1 MKNYK
6 SLYDLNEE
14 QLDCLKQNYLTERG
28 DVDWYS
34 LSNAREIV
42 TFEPLE
48 EAYGGMQFC
57 DDDFSI

>member
-1 MKNYK
+1 MEIYK

-28 DVDWYS
+28 AVDWYS

-42 TFEPLE
+42 TFKQLE

-57 DDDFSI
+57 DDDFLI

>member
-1 MKNYK
+1 MENYK
-6 SLYDLNEE
+6 SLYDLNDE

-28 DVDWYS
+28 AVDWYS

-42 TFEPLE
+42 TFEQLE

-57 DDDFSI
+57 DDDFFI